1 MDAGQVVLIGNL
13 NTNRDLVE
21 AAINAFDARGGDSV
35 IVSGLDLPLNVLH
48 PVVVGVVHIV
58 IVMIVIIIDSHGV
71 SSCPPCENT
80 GGLGCG
86 VAGFARATPPQE
98 GIVRE
103 TPKSTQPSPKAE
115 L

>member
-1 MDAGQVVLIGNL
+1 MDLALVAG
-13 NTNRDLVE
+13 
-21 AAINAFDARGGDSV
+21 
-35 IVSGLDLPLNVLH
+35 LNV
-48 PVVVGVVHIV
+48 PFDVGFE
-58 IVMIVIIIDSHGV
+58 GW
-71 SSCPPCENT
+71 PPEAVEE
-80 GGLGCG
+80 GA

>member
-1 MDAGQVVLIGNL
+1 MLEHSWTVVRKAS
-13 NTNRDLVE
+13 T
-21 AAINAFDARGGDSV
+21 
-35 IVSGLDLPLNVLH
+35 
-48 PVVVGVVHIV
+48 
-58 IVMIVIIIDSHGV
+58 
-71 SSCPPCENT
+71 
-80 GGLGCG
+80 